1 MGYLM
6 SGIKSLLEHQLVAGS
21 VLDKNL
27 NSNIKPKNYFWQV
40 STQYSKYRVVW

>member
-6 SGIKSLLEHQLVAGS
+6 SGIKSLLEDQLVAAS

-27 NSNIKPKNYFWQV
+27 NSNIKAKNYFWQV
-40 STQYSKYRVVW
+40 STQSS